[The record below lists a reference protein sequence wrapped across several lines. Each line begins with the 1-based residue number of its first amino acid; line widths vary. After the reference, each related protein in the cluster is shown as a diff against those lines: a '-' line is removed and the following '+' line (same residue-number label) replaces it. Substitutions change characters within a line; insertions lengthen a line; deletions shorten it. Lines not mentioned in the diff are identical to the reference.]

1 MQLRTYT
8 YLLLLLLTAG
18 CTKGYLDI
26 NTDPNNPVAVESS
39 KLLPTVEKNIADAMA
54 VGSGTVGGFS
64 DILSVY
70 THQTTTLEDPDKYG
84 STGGNFY
91 LGLAWPGLYQNALAN
106 IEKIIQNS
114 GAADDRVYTGVAK
127 VLKAYTYSELVDI
140 FGDVPF
146 SEAIQL
152 TQGITYPKFDRGD
165 SIYPQLFTI
174 LDDAIADLGNTTAT
188 NKHVPGSD
196 DIIYNG
202 DADLWIKA
210 ANTLKLKLY
219 TQIRLVQDVK
229 TQVQTLVSQ
238 DNMISSTDEG
248 FTFKYGSFGA
258 TDDRNPG
265 FGDYYAGQR
274 THYMSP
280 WLYEILKGYNPNI
293 FTGIKD
299 PRVPY
304 YFYNQLGKT
313 QAPREGN
320 QTEYRDSGFVSV
332 YFGSVGVNKSFNQQN
347 SMTIFGIYPVGGRYD
362 EGDAQA
368 ASSSSG
374 TGAAPYRF
382 ITYADRLY
390 LQAELI
396 HAGLLTGD
404 EKDLLKQAMEESF
417 AQVDYVVDLT
427 GTSQNV
433 PALAGTTAATNYINA
448 VLTKFDAANTDKKL
462 EIIMTEKWIS
472 SFGCS
477 VDQYTD
483 YRRTGYPVL
492 FDPNNPAM
500 APNGFVQPPVNG
512 DPVLGAGNQPAVPV
526 QLSLHYPQ
534 TLPWYTAELES
545 NPKAPPQKQDLS
557 AYKVFWEP

>member
-1 MQLRTYT
+1 MQLQRITYI
-8 YLLLLLLTAG
+8 LLLLLLAG
-18 CTKGYLDI
+18 CTKKYLDI
-26 NTDPNNPVAVESS
+26 NTDPNNPVLVESS

-54 VGSGTVGGFS
+54 IGSGTVGGFS

-70 THQTTTLEDPDKYG
+70 MHQATTTENPDKYG
-84 STGGNFY
+84 STGNNFY

-114 GAADDRVYTGVAK
+114 GESDDKVYTGIAK

-140 FGDVPF
+140 FGDIPF

-152 TQGITYPKFDRGD
+152 TSGITYPKFDKGD
-165 SIYPQLFTI
+165 SIYPQLLPI
-174 LDDAIADLGNTTAT
+174 LDDAIADLSNTSAA

-196 DIIYNG
+196 DIIYGGN
-202 DADLWIKA
+202 AELWIKA

-229 TQVQTLVSQ
+229 SEVTALVAQ
-238 DNMISSTDEG
+238 DNMISSTSEG
-248 FTFKYGSFGA
+248 FMFKYGPFGA

-274 THYMSP
+274 THFMSP
-280 WLYEILKGYNPNI
+280 WFYEILKGYNSNI
-293 FTGIKD
+293 FTGIQD
-299 PRVPY
+299 PRIPY

-313 QAPREGN
+313 QPPREGN
-320 QTEYRDSGFVSV
+320 QTEYRDSAFVSI
-332 YFGSVGVNKSFNQQN
+332 YFGSVGVNKGFNQQN
-347 SMTIFGIYPVGGRYD
+347 SMTLFGIYPVGGRYD

-368 ASSSSG
+368 ASSNSG

-382 ITYADRLY
+382 ITYTDRLY

-396 HAGLLTGD
+396 YAGLLSGD
-404 EKDLLKQAMEESF
+404 ERDMLKQAMEESF
-417 AQVDYVVDLT
+417 NQVDYVVSLT
-427 GTSQNV
+427 GTAQNV
-433 PALAGTTAATNYINA
+433 PPLAGAPAVNNYVNA
-448 VLTKFDAANTDKKL
+448 VLARFDAANADKKL

-526 QLSLHYPQ
+526 QLSLRYPQ
-534 TLPWYTAELES
+534 SLPWYTAELES
-545 NPKAPPQKQDLS
+545 NPNAPPQKQDLS
-557 AYKVFWEP
+557 AYKVFWKP